1 MRILSPRPERQA
13 IGSRIKEFI
22 FHEFLYL
29 DPGVSILE
37 VFGRP
42 SALRTFVYSRSSS
55 LDSLAGE
62 YPMKKPIKAKTTKR
76 SLPIPWI
83 SLKGKEREAFLSSVQ
98 QLDEQCDRLGLLNP
112 TEFEPA
118 ILYSAMDGE
127 K

>member
-1 MRILSPRPERQA
+1 
-13 IGSRIKEFI
+13 
-22 FHEFLYL
+22 
-29 DPGVSILE
+29 
-37 VFGRP
+37 
-42 SALRTFVYSRSSS
+42 
-55 LDSLAGE
+55 
-62 YPMKKPIKAKTTKR
+62 MKKPIKAKTTKR